1 MAVAL
6 TYAPGLQLGSILP
19 FGILAALLAMGLT
32 AWQVERL
39 GVETFEG
46 YPLRLQTLGLP
57 VTLALLVL
65 VIHRFWPGLSILA
78 VIALVAPLLALLFMP
93 QAGRGLLSSARW
105 LSASRPSV
113 ASLCCFWGRP
123 AGGWHQQRAVSTG
136 LWQWPRPAAVQPLRL
151 AGSLPDPAAD
161 LPGGHSGRASSHQHL
176 GVAPLL
182 WPLAPDPSLLG
193 MCFLMG
199 WGWRPGRARS
209 PAPIWRWRP
218 ATT

>member
-1 MAVAL
+1 
-6 TYAPGLQLGSILP
+6 
-19 FGILAALLAMGLT
+19 MGLT

-65 VIHRFWPGLSILA
+65 VIHSFWPGLSILA

-93 QAGRGLLSSARW
+93 QQGRGLLSSARW
-105 LSASRPSV
+105 LSASRHRWPAGAVSG
-113 ASLCCFWGRP
+113 GRP
-123 AGGWHQQRAVSTG
+123 AGGWHQQRAVGTG
-136 LWQWPRPAAVQPLRL
+136 LRQWPRPALFNHFGWLEAPLTL
-151 AGSLPDPAAD
+151 LLIFLVAIVGVHPLISI
-161 LPGGHSGRASSHQHL
+161 S

-199 WGWRPGRARS
+199 WGLAPGQARS